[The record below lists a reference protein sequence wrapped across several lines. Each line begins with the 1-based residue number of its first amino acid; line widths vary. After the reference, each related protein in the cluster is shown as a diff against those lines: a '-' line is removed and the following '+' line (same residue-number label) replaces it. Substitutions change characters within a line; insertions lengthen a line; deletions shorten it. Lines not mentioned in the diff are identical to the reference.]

1 MASQALTQADIP
13 PVSQLYHPNRQGHLM
28 SQSLAGFQLQ
38 PSGFHPLIGT
48 RLNLP
53 TTSIANQAR
62 LASANNT
69 LPRQVSLPIRGRR
82 RAIVQQAPVLPRFV
96 SKKVTVDDC
105 LVSDASVRTVRIV
118 ARVFPPLVHIFYFY
132 LFYTDISPV

>member
-1 MASQALTQADIP
+1 MIFGFSGFTPSVSASQASTQAEIP
-13 PVSQLYHPNRQGHLM
+13 SVTQLYHSNRQGHPIFQPG
-28 SQSLAGFQLQ
+28 SQSQS
-38 PSGFHPLIGT
+38 SGFHPLIGT

-82 RAIVQQAPVLPRFV
+82 RAMIQQAPVLARSV
-96 SKKVTVDDC
+96 SKKVTIDDC
-105 LVSDASVRTVRIV
+105 LISDASVRTIRIV
-118 ARVFPPLVHIFYFY
+118 ARVFPQLV
-132 LFYTDISPV
+132 

>member
-1 MASQALTQADIP
+1 
-13 PVSQLYHPNRQGHLM
+13 M
-28 SQSLAGFQLQ
+28 SQSGFQSQ

-82 RAIVQQAPVLPRFV
+82 RAMVLQAPVLPRIV

-105 LVSDASVRTVRIV
+105 LVSDASVHTVRIV
-118 ARVFPPLVHIFYFY
+118 ARVFPPLVHIF
-132 LFYTDISPV
+132 LFLFILY